1 MVTIKLLVLKCL
13 EKYTLVTS
21 KGPQEKSI
29 IMKLKAFLTSATVVV
44 FLPLM
49 PRHVVGSAVQ
59 HGWKKA
65 NHMSGTID
73 GSMVAIPR
81 MPIPR
86 KHSFETLQ
94 TYQGLQQAI
103 CIDSHLAGD
112 HNILGVG
119 VATGGSA
126 FAKYTVTSSWEG
138 SPGMMKSPIFRS
150 CSNYED

>member
-1 MVTIKLLVLKCL
+1 
-13 EKYTLVTS
+13 
-21 KGPQEKSI
+21 
-29 IMKLKAFLTSATVVV
+29 
-44 FLPLM
+44 
-49 PRHVVGSAVQ
+49 
-59 HGWKKA
+59 
-65 NHMSGTID
+65 MSGTID

-103 CIDSHLAGD
+103 CIDRHLAGD

-126 FAKYTVTSSWEG
+126 FAKYTELAFYPSSSDKNSSADMVPILICIGRDLCVTEPLAG
-138 SPGMMKSPIFRS
+138 RGRR
-150 CSNYED
+150 E